1 MTKQVQKPKGQFD
14 HYVKWSIGEDYTFF
28 AETRVDAESY
38 VKKVGGNLDNLL
50 IHIPELPSGKA
61 V

>member
-14 HYVKWSIGEDYTFF
+14 HYVKWSIG
-28 AETRVDAESY
+28 ETRVDAESY

-50 IHIPELPSGKA
+50 IHIPELPSGK
-61 V
+61 VV